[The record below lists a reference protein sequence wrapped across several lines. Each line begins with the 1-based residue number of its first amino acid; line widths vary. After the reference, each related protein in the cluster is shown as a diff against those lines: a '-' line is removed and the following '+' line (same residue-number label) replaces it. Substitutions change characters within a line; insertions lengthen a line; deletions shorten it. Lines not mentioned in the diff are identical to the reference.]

1 MKGQICLLIISLRSL
16 LVACGM
22 LQQMSARAISVGSY
36 SGFRLGR
43 QKQFVYTFKT
53 MVREMTIFF

>member
-1 MKGQICLLIISLRSL
+1 
-16 LVACGM
+16 M

-36 SGFRLGR
+36 SAFRLGR